1 MQDFPIINIYS
12 NMLIKFSN
20 ITLFAFLLW
29 AMIDSASSVF
39 NIINIIIPVGS
50 SEENRREHIFLH
62 EIIQYLF
69 PENKYNHFFIVH
81 NI

>member
-1 MQDFPIINIYS
+1 MWDYPIINIYS

-29 AMIDSASSVF
+29 TMIDSASSVF

-50 SEENRREHIFLH
+50 FDRKSQTTYLITLNNSIF
-62 EIIQYLF
+62 IS
-69 PENKYNHFFIVH
+69 
-81 NI
+81 